1 MEDWE
6 LNRVA
11 SLLFNARRILKRT
24 QLEGP
29 LPDDGDL
36 LRRAFRVARPS
47 TLESFL
53 VALVSVVDTIMVS
66 SLGAAAI
73 AAIGLTGQPKF
84 ICLAV
89 FLSVNVAVSAIVAR
103 RKGEGD
109 REGANRVLVQ
119 AILIT
124 VVLTVVITALALIF
138 AEPVLRLAGTN
149 EDTHELATGYFRII
163 VGCQFFNVLNMVINA
178 AQCGVGN
185 KNCDAYQYCFKS
197 CEYCVQLPAY
207 RRKLRF
213 PGTGGKRRCHR
224 NSAGYCRSQR
234 NGFALGNASR
244 QLPLLILQ

>member
-36 LRRAFRVARPS
+36 LRRAFRVAWPS

-138 AEPVLRLAGTN
+138 AEPWCFGSREPTRTRTSLPR
-149 EDTHELATGYFRII
+149 
-163 VGCQFFNVLNMVINA
+163 VIFASLWA
-178 AQCGVGN
+178 ASFSTC
-185 KNCDAYQYCFKS
+185 
-197 CEYCVQLPAY
+197 
-207 RRKLRF
+207 
-213 PGTGGKRRCHR
+213 
-224 NSAGYCRSQR
+224 
-234 NGFALGNASR
+234 
-244 QLPLLILQ
+244 

>member
-1 MEDWE
+1 M
-6 LNRVA
+6 NRVA

-36 LRRAFRVARPS
+36 LRRAFRVAWPS

-103 RKGEGD
+103 RKGVRRPRRRKPCSGTGNFD
-109 REGANRVLVQ
+109 HSGAYCRYHRSSAHFSQSRCFGSREPTRTRTSLPRV
-119 AILIT
+119 
-124 VVLTVVITALALIF
+124 IF
-138 AEPVLRLAGTN
+138 ASLWA
-149 EDTHELATGYFRII
+149 ASFY
-163 VGCQFFNVLNMVINA
+163 NVLNMVINA
-178 AQCGVGN
+178 AQRGVGN
-185 KNCDAYQYCFKS
+185 TKIAMR
-197 CEYCVQLPAY
+197 P
-207 RRKLRF
+207 
-213 PGTGGKRRCHR
+213 
-224 NSAGYCRSQR
+224 
-234 NGFALGNASR
+234 
-244 QLPLLILQ
+244 ILFQIL

>member
-1 MEDWE
+1 M
-6 LNRVA
+6 NRVA

-36 LRRAFRVARPS
+36 LRRAFRVAWPS

-124 VVLTVVITALALIF
+124 VVLTVVITALALILQSRCFGSREPTRTRTSLPRVIF
-138 AEPVLRLAGTN
+138 ASLW
-149 EDTHELATGYFRII
+149 
-163 VGCQFFNVLNMVINA
+163 A
-178 AQCGVGN
+178 ASFSTC
-185 KNCDAYQYCFKS
+185 
-197 CEYCVQLPAY
+197 
-207 RRKLRF
+207 
-213 PGTGGKRRCHR
+213 
-224 NSAGYCRSQR
+224 
-234 NGFALGNASR
+234 
-244 QLPLLILQ
+244 

>member
-1 MEDWE
+1 M
-6 LNRVA
+6 NRVV

-36 LRRAFRVARPS
+36 LRRAFRVAWPS

-124 VVLTVVITALALIF
+124 VVLTVVITALQSRCFGSREPTRTRTSLPRVIF
-138 AEPVLRLAGTN
+138 ASLW
-149 EDTHELATGYFRII
+149 
-163 VGCQFFNVLNMVINA
+163 A
-178 AQCGVGN
+178 ASFSTC
-185 KNCDAYQYCFKS
+185 
-197 CEYCVQLPAY
+197 
-207 RRKLRF
+207 
-213 PGTGGKRRCHR
+213 
-224 NSAGYCRSQR
+224 
-234 NGFALGNASR
+234 
-244 QLPLLILQ
+244 